1 MFGLVVALFAVA
13 MVVYMAVAAH
23 TVSTDADGNL
33 VYGGKTEVQSP
44 ATVSTKS
51 GGTGSRAT
59 TDEF

>member
-1 MFGLVVALFAVA
+1 MFALIVSLVAVS
-13 MVVYMAVAAH
+13 MVVYMTVAAF